1 MTTTD
6 TKRKKKQTLRN
17 NEYYDSQ
24 DIFDNLFTRS
34 QKGERFTS
42 LMPLITSEQNILL
55 AYRSIKRNPG
65 SHTKGTND
73 NTIVELGNLTPEE
86 LTQYVTGRLANFRP
100 HPVRRVEIEKDNG
113 KKRPLGIPTIEDRL
127 IQQCI
132 KQVLEPICEA
142 KFHKHSYGF
151 RPNRSTHHAIAR
163 VMFLMN
169 IAKLPYAVDIDI
181 QGFFDNVDH
190 GKLLKQIWS
199 MGIQDKTLLSILSK
213 MLKAEIYGIGIP
225 EKGVPQGGIL
235 SPLLA
240 NIVLNELDWWISSQ
254 WETHRTRKEFKQTSH
269 KFYALKK
276 TGLKEVFIVRYADDF
291 KLMCRTRSDAEKLF
305 HATEQW
311 LRERLGLH
319 ISQEKSKIV
328 NLKRCYS
335 EFLGIKIKLHKKSDK
350 WVTKSHMRDK
360 ATKKCS
366 DTLRTASKQIQTG
379 SGLRAIW
386 NFNAAVLG
394 MHNYYR
400 CASEISRD
408 FADISHSLKKCL
420 YNRTRKISTPAGTK
434 SKVYLRYYGKYG
446 GKVIY
451 AKKIALFPIS
461 HIRTFP
467 PGGFDQRQ
475 CNYTVEGRALIHS
488 KLETVNLSTL
498 QYLMTHPTQYASTEL
513 NDNRLSLY
521 VGQQGRCAVT
531 GNILQIGS
539 IEVHHKKPRHA
550 GGTDAYQNLCMVISA
565 VHRLIH
571 ATAEDTIMRCLDE
584 LKLNDTALEKLNK
597 LRIYVGNCE
606 LTVNR

>member
-1 MTTTD
+1 MD
-6 TKRKKKQTLRN
+6 TKSPKKQTLRN

-24 DIFDNLFTRS
+24 VVFDNLYAKS
-34 QKGERFTS
+34 QKGEHFTD

-55 AYRSIKRNPG
+55 AYRNIKRNPG
-65 SHTKGTND
+65 SHTEGTNKS
-73 NTIVELGNLTPEE
+73 TIAELGNMTSEE
-86 LTQYVTGRLANFRP
+86 LTQYVKGRLANFRP
-100 HPVRRVEIEKDNG
+100 HPVRRVEIAKDNG
-113 KKRPLGIPTIEDRL
+113 KTRPLGIPTIEDRL

-169 IAKLPYAVDIDI
+169 IAKLSYAVDIDI

-199 MGIQDKTLLSILSK
+199 MGIRDKALLSILSK
-213 MLKAEIYGIGIP
+213 MLKAEVYGIGIP
-225 EKGVPQGGIL
+225 SKGVPQGGIL

-240 NIVLNELDWWISSQ
+240 NIVLNELDWWVSSQ

-311 LRERLGLH
+311 LKERLRLN
-319 ISQEKSKIV
+319 ISREKSKIV
-328 NLKRCYS
+328 NLKRGYS

-360 ATKKCS
+360 AVRKCT
-366 DTLRTASKQIQTG
+366 DALRTAAKQMQKDN
-379 SGLRAIW
+379 GLKAIW

-400 CASEISRD
+400 CATEISRD

-434 SKVYLRYYGKYG
+434 NEVYIRYYGKYG

-467 PGGFDQRQ
+467 PSGFDQRQ
-475 CNYTVEGRALIHS
+475 CDYTIDGRALIHT
-488 KLETVNLSTL
+488 KLETVSHSAL
-498 QYLMTHPTQYASTEL
+498 QYLMTHPIQCASTEL

-531 GNILQIGS
+531 GRILQIGS
-539 IEVHHKKPRHA
+539 MDVHHKKPRYM
-550 GGTDAYQNLCMVISA
+550 GGTDAYQNLCIVNPV

-571 ATAEDTIMRCLDE
+571 ATVEETIWRYLNELNLD
-584 LKLNDTALEKLNK
+584 DTALEKLNK
-597 LRIYVGNCE
+597 LRINVGNCE